1 MFLDKFHP
9 GSKTSHLGKGYERAS
24 RSLRTKIDHNT
35 THIHFGGSAIG
46 QRTFHLH
53 RLSEEGFAR
62 LLPQKEITCGYLNK
76 ILGEISA
83 RA

>member
-1 MFLDKFHP
+1 
-9 GSKTSHLGKGYERAS
+9 
-24 RSLRTKIDHNT
+24 
-35 THIHFGGSAIG
+35 
-46 QRTFHLH
+46 LH